1 MKSCSVAVVPGPPSD
16 PGLPKRLAR
25 ERLGVEPAVLR
36 AGHAVAHARPDAL
49 AEQLLQLPRRLARD
63 RAPRGGRRRL
73 GDRRGLRRGRR
84 GRLGPA
90 VNVIADNALP
100 YFRVNAV
107 APGFTA
113 TALNDFTGHQTVE
126 QGAEVIV
133 HAATL
138 SQDGP
143 TGSFFDKHG
152 PIAW

>member
-1 MKSCSVAVVPGPPSD
+1 VTV
-16 PGLPKRLAR
+16 RR
-25 ERLGVEPAVLR
+25 
-36 AGHAVAHARPDAL
+36 AVADDAS
-49 AEQLLQLPRRLARD
+49 AIGAVFD
-63 RAPRGGRRRL
+63 AAVADGW
-73 GDRRGLRRGRR
+73 
-84 GRLGPA
+84 GP